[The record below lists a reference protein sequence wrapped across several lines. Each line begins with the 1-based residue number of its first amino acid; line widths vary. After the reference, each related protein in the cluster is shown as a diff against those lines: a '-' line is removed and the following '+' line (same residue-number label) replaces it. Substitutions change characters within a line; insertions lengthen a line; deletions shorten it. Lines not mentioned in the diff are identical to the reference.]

1 MLNPLRP
8 LGRLPFF
15 AGLTVLN
22 TALLVATA
30 AALTFLPAGG
40 GHIAVLVIVG
50 ALHGIWGVLHARRFA
65 DAGRGPAA
73 PIGAALALFSLFA
86 GGYLLVASLWSV
98 PAVQEEAFRTG
109 GGIGA
114 RHIAVETSETVIA
127 MGRALSSVMD
137 AAQAVLFTGAVIVV
151 LMLAAAASGVFSIVT
166 LFMAPR
172 RASVPPEVPER
183 RILRMPRFSR

>member
-22 TALLVATA
+22 TALVVATA

-40 GHIAVLVIVG
+40 GHVAVLVVVG
-50 ALHGIWGVLHARRFA
+50 SLHAAWGLLHARRFA
-65 DAGRGPAA
+65 DAGRSAA
-73 PIGAALALFSLFA
+73 LPIGAALALFALFA

-98 PAVQEEAFRTG
+98 PEVQQEAFRTG

-114 RHIAVETSETVIA
+114 RHVAVETSETVIA
-127 MGRALSSVMD
+127 MGRALASVMD
-137 AAQAVLFTGAVIVV
+137 AAQAVLFTGAVIVM
-151 LMLAAAASGVFSIVT
+151 LMLAAAASGIFSIVT

-172 RASVPPEVPER
+172 RAANPPALADR
-183 RILRMPRFSR
+183 RMPRFSR